1 MDNREPIDR
10 IKALIPSLPEGDAKL
25 AHKFLNS
32 RDFESLQLLVDSSL
46 VRVKKGLSKE
56 NPKEEY
62 LKADLGEMR
71 KLKSEIDTYCEALEL
86 PEQEDEY
93 EDRLRQSPR
102 LFGADPAAVRQKDG
116 LKDSGGRLFPRL
128 LPSDKPSAFG
138 RRGNATGRTEKPLQ
152 APFPAAQG
160 PADLSGKPS
169 GEETLPSFLE
179 KSPARRSCQSS
190 GERAVRRKDPAGSFW
205 V

>member
-32 RDFESLQLLVDSSL
+32 MDFESLQLLVDSSL

-71 KLKSEIDTYCEALEL
+71 KLKLEVDTYCEALEL
-86 PEQEDEY
+86 PEQEEY
-93 EDRLRQSPR
+93 ED
-102 LFGADPAAVRQKDG
+102 F
-116 LKDSGGRLFPRL
+116 
-128 LPSDKPSAFG
+128 
-138 RRGNATGRTEKPLQ
+138 N
-152 APFPAAQG
+152 
-160 PADLSGKPS
+160 S
-169 GEETLPSFLE
+169 GEYN
-179 KSPARRSCQSS
+179 Q
-190 GERAVRRKDPAGSFW
+190 DYY
-205 V
+205 